1 MSAVNRAKFP
11 LCFEGTGRVFLGALS
26 ASLCQHILSPCNSTN
41 FATCSA
47 LAPDALGTTVASPV
61 MDWYWV
67 CGSRVYVYLPENWGR
82 RCTFTLF
89 NSSLILIS
97 HNPLGNKH
105 IARRNR
111 RSADD
116 DFPPPEHQLRS
127 KAAKFW
133 DCLFP
138 QYGISQVWNQLEM
151 THYRLATFTNATRA
165 AIRGIRDE
173 LTALR
178 LTAMQNRLALD
189 LLLAKEGGVCAMV
202 VCRPGLHENPRRGPL
217 AQVPENEPEHEEEH
231 FGVLME
237 YIGEEQQGHVEGH
250 VGEALNGFDFMEEQ
264 RQEEENVGEAM
275 IDFDMREDHRHEE
288 EHLGVLIE
296 YFGEEEQR
304 HIEEHVGEAVFGFDM
319 RDEQEDEEE
328 HLGVLIEFFGEEE
341 QQHEEEHVG
350 VVIEDFGEEEQV
362 PEEEN
367 ADEAMIGFDLR
378 EEQEH
383 EEEHFG
389 LLIEDFME
397 EEQALDERIVLENAE
412 NDGGNGNPDYRNE
425 HRSIFMELPHSSS
438 EAGKSFV
445 MGHHQ
450 ESLGNLKDLPQEA
463 MQRTQQNLTDEEPG
477 SSSSCSRQDRNP
489 GIPEQYNASTMSC
502 PDASTPP
509 QNDPNQ
515 NGPVSENHL
524 EVSNNVEAHSS
535 IDAGPSEGHS
545 SSSPET
551 QSNSRKR
558 KRKSNFPSS
567 SCNSPETDDS
577 PSKRRRSDSD
587 GDSD

>member
-1 MSAVNRAKFP
+1 MF
-11 LCFEGTGRVFLGALS
+11 C
-26 ASLCQHILSPCNSTN
+26 LSP
-41 FATCSA
+41 
-47 LAPDALGTTVASPV
+47 
-61 MDWYWV
+61 
-67 CGSRVYVYLPENWGR
+67 
-82 RCTFTLF
+82 
-89 NSSLILIS
+89 
-97 HNPLGNKH
+97 
-105 IARRNR
+105 
-111 RSADD
+111 
-116 DFPPPEHQLRS
+116 
-127 KAAKFW
+127 
-133 DCLFP
+133 
-138 QYGISQVWNQLEM
+138 
-151 THYRLATFTNATRA
+151 
-165 AIRGIRDE
+165 
-173 LTALR
+173 
-178 LTAMQNRLALD
+178 
-189 LLLAKEGGVCAMV
+189 

-217 AQVPENEPEHEEEH
+217 AQVPENEQEHEEED

-237 YIGEEQQGHVEGH
+237 YVGEEQQGHVEGH
-250 VGEALNGFDFMEEQ
+250 VGEAMNGFDFMEEQ

-288 EHLGVLIE
+288 EHLGALIE

-328 HLGVLIEFFGEEE
+328 HLGALIEFFGEEE
-341 QQHEEEHVG
+341 QQHEEEHFG
-350 VVIEDFGEEEQV
+350 VMIEDFGEEEQV

-389 LLIEDFME
+389 LLIEDLME

-450 ESLGNLKDLPQEA
+450 ESLGNCKDLPQEA
-463 MQRTQQNLTDEEPG
+463 MRRTQQNLTDEEPG

-509 QNDPNQ
+509 QNDPTQ

-567 SCNSPETDDS
+567 SCNSPETDDNASTMPRPDASTPPQNDPNGNDPVPGNHLEVSKNVEAHSSIDAGPSEGHSSSSLETQNNSFTMPRSNASTLPQNDLIQNVPVPGNHLEVSNNAEAHSSNAAGPSGGQSSSSLETQSTSRKRNRKSNFNFNS
-577 PSKRRRSDSD
+577 PETHDSLSKRRLFH
-587 GDSD
+587 